1 MGGVSFVKAWATERR
16 PSRERQREEARVRQM
31 YKHAGNGGIMRL
43 SVMGSVVIALLAIAG
58 CDRRGNES
66 DANFTGAT
74 GAPAPAPERAS
85 AADMARQ
92 SEAKARTGDAAGFT
106 TRSYPMEAPA
116 AIPSSSSPA
125 SSSAADSMPPAMI
138 IRTGDASVEVD
149 SLEEG
154 IAAVRALATR
164 LGGYVANTAMQA
176 GKNQTHAA
184 TLQLK
189 IPSARFDEALSALSP
204 IGKLESTNVN
214 AEDVGEEYVDV
225 SAQVANGRRLEARLI
240 ELLATRTGKLS
251 DVLAVERELAR
262 VRGEIDRQEGRL
274 RYLRTHSAMSTL
286 SVTVHEPLPIIGQKG
301 SGGVIAESFRQAW
314 RNFVSFV
321 AAFIA
326 ALGTLVPLVVLLGLV
341 GYGVVRVA
349 RRPKRQLT
357 QGAEEPAA

>member
-1 MGGVSFVKAWATERR
+1 
-16 PSRERQREEARVRQM
+16 
-31 YKHAGNGGIMRL
+31 MRL
-43 SVMGSVVIALLAIAG
+43 SVMGSVAIALLAIAG
-58 CDRRGNES
+58 CDTRGSES
-66 DANFTGAT
+66 DASFTAAS
-74 GAPAPAPERAS
+74 GAPAPAPERAP
-85 AADMARQ
+85 AADMAQGYYGKARS
-92 SEAKARTGDAAGFT
+92 SEAVGMSTPGYT
-106 TRSYPMEAPA
+106 PEAPA
-116 AIPSSSSPA
+116 AIPSSSSAA
-125 SSSAADSMPPAMI
+125 SSTSADSMPPAMI
-138 IRTGDASVEVD
+138 IRTGDASIQVD
-149 SLEEG
+149 SLEDG

-176 GKNQTHAA
+176 GKDQAHAA

-189 IPSARFDEALSALSP
+189 IPSARFDEALSALRP

-286 SVTVHEPLPIIGQKG
+286 SVTVHEPLPIVGQKG
-301 SGGVIAESFRQAW
+301 SGGVIAESFRQSW
-314 RNFVSFV
+314 RNFVGFV

-349 RRPKRQLT
+349 RRTKSQLP